1 MSDRVLGVALLV
13 ASTAGF
19 AYYTVWTL
27 ALPFVDADQPLHR
40 LFPPRHWAVALP
52 AYAIAVRPAF
62 CVAHCVRCGALR
74 RAWAAGGGVAGGGV
88 RGEGHAAAGA
98 QKAGAQGATQPCS
111 LLDSHGDRYLRAG
124 MKYTR

>member
-1 MSDRVLGVALLV
+1 MCSACILSPARALAARGGVAMSDQALGAALLV

-52 AYAIAVRPAF
+52 AYAIAVRP
-62 CVAHCVRCGALR
+62 
-74 RAWAAGGGVAGGGV
+74 
-88 RGEGHAAAGA
+88 
-98 QKAGAQGATQPCS
+98 
-111 LLDSHGDRYLRAG
+111 
-124 MKYTR
+124 

>member
-62 CVAHCVRCGALR
+62 CVASCVRCGALR
-74 RAWAAGGGVAGGGV
+74 RCGRQVVVSLVAAY
-88 RGEGHAAAGA
+88 AAKVMLLPERRKQARKA
-98 QKAGAQGATQPCS
+98 QRSLARCWTHTVTAICAQG
-111 LLDSHGDRYLRAG
+111 
-124 MKYTR
+124 